1 MGVLVCAERFATLAV
16 VIALG
21 CISARP
27 AWAEEVTMAAFLVW
41 DGEGHVVGTAPNIAT
56 FTGTLAGTL
65 YVQTDQGPVEAGIMA
80 CPLVMDVGIE
90 DGSQHGQ
97 GRCTLIANDK
107 KENVAYS
114 ELSCSGVYT
123 LGCRG
128 HYKFIAGTGRFKGIT
143 GGGDVVLRSDQKQF
157 AVGEAT
163 AATRA
168 RGIMY
173 WHELHYTL
181 P

>member
-1 MGVLVCAERFATLAV
+1 MGVLVWAKRLVALAV
-16 VIALG
+16 LTILA
-21 CISARP
+21 CASAQ
-27 AWAEEVTMAAFLVW
+27 AVWAEEVRMSAFLVW
-41 DGEGHVVGTAPNIAT
+41 DAEGHTVGTAPNIAT

-65 YVQTDQGPVEAGIMA
+65 YVQTDEGPVETGIMV
-80 CPLVMDVGIE
+80 CPLVMDVGTE

-97 GRCTLIANDK
+97 GRCTFIANDK

-114 ELSCSGVYT
+114 ELSCSGVFT